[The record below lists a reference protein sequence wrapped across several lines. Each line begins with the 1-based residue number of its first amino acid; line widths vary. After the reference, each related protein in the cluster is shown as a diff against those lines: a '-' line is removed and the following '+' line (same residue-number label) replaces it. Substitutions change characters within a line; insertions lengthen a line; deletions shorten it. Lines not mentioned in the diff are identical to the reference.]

1 MNLLGYNLHILNLN
15 KINFKSKTIINTINP
30 HSYAVAKYDNEFKS
44 SLTNSNYLMPDGV
57 GFVLAAFILKQKII
71 KRITGYDIHKYF
83 LIFKS
88 ILFWIKY

>member
-30 HSYAVAKYDNEFKS
+30 HTYAVAKYDNEFKS

-57 GFVLAAFILKQKII
+57 GFVLKQPYSKTENYKKELPDTIY
-71 KRITGYDIHKYF
+71 TN
-83 LIFKS
+83 IF
-88 ILFWIKY
+88 